1 MVRAHDIVAIMF
13 VGSYVELLRFECRYP
28 RSTSLSIFLR
38 VRYSEKTLSFR
49 PRRIIRTA
57 DRLAEYHFRC
67 VQRWRI
73 LQLSTPE
80 LNCMLVYDVILSILS
95 VRICVSL
102 VPHTHVLEMAN
113 RQLGR

>member
-1 MVRAHDIVAIMF
+1 MERERRAAEARNAGAAVADPASGLGIAKKLFPF
-13 VGSYVELLRFECRYP
+13 VLE
-28 RSTSLSIFLR
+28 
-38 VRYSEKTLSFR
+38 
-49 PRRIIRTA
+49 RIIRTA

-67 VQRWRI
+67 VQRWRM

-80 LNCMLVYDVILSILS
+80 LNCMLAYDVILSILS

-102 VPHTHVLEMAN
+102 VPHTHVLKMAN